1 MRFTRWWNPSLP
13 QTLVISVMLLYVNAV
28 MSLIVILNIGF
39 GGSGYLFLPLAL
51 FRSNVDVNDLA
62 NSFGLISLVAGLVY
76 GFAGLGIANGE
87 KLGWKVG
94 VGVSAG
100 AVILPVLAVGP
111 GIITSPYII
120 SLIFDVALLVA
131 LLHPQ
136 SRNYQ
141 RIWFN

>member
-1 MRFTRWWNPSLP
+1 
-13 QTLVISVMLLYVNAV
+13 MLLYVNAV

-51 FRSNVDVNDLA
+51 FRSNVAVNDLA
-62 NSFGLISLVAGLVY
+62 SSFGLISLIAGLVY

-94 VGVSAG
+94 VGVAAG
-100 AVILPVLAVGP
+100 AVILPLLAVGP
-111 GIITSPYII
+111 RIIVSQYVI

-136 SRNYQ
+136 SRNHQ
-141 RIWFN
+141 RIWFS

>member
-1 MRFTRWWNPSLP
+1 
-13 QTLVISVMLLYVNAV
+13 MLLYVNAV

-39 GGSGYLFLPLAL
+39 GGSGYLFLPGAL
-51 FRSNVDVNDLA
+51 FRSNVDIGDLA
-62 NSFGLISLVAGLVY
+62 TSYGVISLIAGLVY

-94 VGVSAG
+94 VGVAAG

-111 GIITSPYII
+111 RIFASGYVI
-120 SLIFDVALLVA
+120 SMIFDVALLVA

-136 SRNYQ
+136 SRNHQ
-141 RIWFN
+141 ARWFS